1 MKKKSKSKKKII
13 IPIVVIAAIVVVVL
27 AVYFKKKKSYSDYSD
42 GDITTYDDSGINLDG
57 GSYFSAVIEPQES
70 KYVDADSD
78 REIDEIFVSQ
88 GDTVKA
94 GDQLFS
100 YKTKDVTLQIEQAKI
115 EMEGYDA
122 TISDSNAQIKDL
134 QNQKTQAVN
143 EAKANGQPTTT
154 VEYQYDSQVQDLNT
168 SIKNAQ
174 LSKKK
179 TQATID
185 DLNKKVSNSIVT
197 SPIDGTISEINAST
211 SSTTGSSGHLI
222 TILSSG
228 AYQVKGTVDELNV
241 GSLQA
246 GMDVIIHSRVDQD
259 KTWTGKITKVET
271 DGASSSDSSQ
281 SSYMGGSTDGTAQ
294 GATKYTFYASLDT
307 TDDLLLGQ
315 HVLVE
320 VDYGDVTD
328 MGADGSDGS
337 DMTTDGT
344 DGTDMTTDG
353 ADTSTDGADTTT
365 DGADTTDGSNAA
377 DDSTSTDGAAAD
389 STDNSEGN

>member
-1 MKKKSKSKKKII
+1 MKKKSKKKII
-13 IPIVVIAAIVVVVL
+13 IPIIVIAAVAAVVIF
-27 AVYFKKKKSYSDYSD
+27 YFVKKKNTSQDFSDAD
-42 GDITTYDDSGINLDG
+42 FTTYDDTGINLAG

-88 GDTVKA
+88 GDSVKA

-100 YKTKDVTLQIEQAKI
+100 YKTKDVSLQIEQAKI

-134 QNQKTQAVN
+134 KNQKTQAVN
-143 EAKANGQPTTT
+143 EAKANGQPTAAI
-154 VEYQYDSQVQDLNT
+154 EYQYDSQIQDMNS

-179 TQATID
+179 TQAQID

-211 SSTTGSSGHLI
+211 NTTGSSGHLI

-241 GSLQA
+241 GSLTA
-246 GMDVIIHSRVDQD
+246 GQDVIIHSRVDQD